1 MLAFPALQAGAFSA
15 VTANCE
21 LTFCVALLY
30 GKATGTVTQ
39 PSTAYSKMI
48 QDNTSGQY
56 LRTDDDGS
64 RAEAANFSEF
74 LEICLDRSP
83 VMRGASSQGNRIEP
97 KLLLNNPQETCLKAL
112 F

>member
-1 MLAFPALQAGAFSA
+1 LRKGHRELSLSRLPLQQNA
-15 VTANCE
+15 
-21 LTFCVALLY
+21 
-30 GKATGTVTQ
+30 
-39 PSTAYSKMI
+39 
-48 QDNTSGQY
+48 SGQY

-83 VMRGASSQGNRIEP
+83 VMRGASLQGNRIEP
-97 KLLLNNPQETCLKAL
+97 KLLLKNPQETCFKAL